1 MEGPF
6 CIFAKYMQRHL
17 RKLKSCKLS
26 GPPWT
31 RQTGQFTCICMDNAA
46 PSAPTIRFLDRTTP
60 PTVFTL
66 IVLAGLSA
74 LVMNIFLPSLPQMAD
89 YFDTTYAT
97 MQLTVPLYLL
107 CSAILQLFIGPISD
121 NLGRRPV
128 MIAGIA
134 LFMVATVGC
143 IYAPNATVFLVF
155 RVMQGFCAVA
165 MVLSRAVLRDLYTQ
179 DQAASKIGY
188 VTMGMAL
195 VPMVAPAVGG
205 TIEQVAGWQVTF
217 WLMFAIAGAI
227 LALVIW
233 DMGETARPSRI
244 SILAQ
249 FREYPELLRSP
260 RFWGYALAAGF
271 CSGAFFAYLGG
282 APFVGSV
289 VFGLDPFWLGIY
301 FGAPAVGYFCGN
313 WITGL
318 YATRFGVNAMVM
330 WGCLANALGGT
341 LSLIILLSGYG
352 SAETFFGM
360 MTLVGLGNGLC
371 IPNATAG
378 MLSVRP
384 HLAGTASGLG
394 GAIMIGGGS
403 ALAVLAGLLL
413 TPETGAY
420 PLVLLMQGTAIA
432 GVFSILLVIRR
443 EKTLGLRLT

>member
-1 MEGPF
+1 MNETSAP
-6 CIFAKYMQRHL
+6 
-17 RKLKSCKLS
+17 
-26 GPPWT
+26 
-31 RQTGQFTCICMDNAA
+31 A
-46 PSAPTIRFLDRTTP
+46 PSIRFLDRSTP
-60 PTVFTL
+60 PHVSTL
-66 IVLAGLSA
+66 ILLAGLSA
-74 LVMNIFLPSLPQMAD
+74 LVMNIFLPSLPQMAE
-89 YFDTTYAT
+89 YFGTSYAV
-97 MQLTVPLYLL
+97 MQLSVPLYLL
-107 CSAILQLFIGPISD
+107 FSAVMQLFIGPISD

-128 MIAGIA
+128 MIAGLL
-134 LFMVATVGC
+134 LFMVATLGC
-143 IYAPNATVFLVF
+143 IYAPNTTVFLTF
-155 RVMQGFCAVA
+155 RILQAVIATA

-195 VPMVAPAVGG
+195 VPMIAPAVGG
-205 TIEQVAGWQVTF
+205 SIEQFGDWHLTF
-217 WLMFAIAGAI
+217 WLMFSIAAAI
-227 LALVIW
+227 LLLVIR
-233 DMGETARPSRI
+233 DMGETAVASNN
-244 SILAQ
+244 SILGQ

-260 RFWGYALAAGF
+260 RFWGYAMAAAF

-313 WITGL
+313 WLTGL
-318 YATRFGVNAMVM
+318 FAQRFGVNNMVM
-330 WGCLANALGGT
+330 WGCLANATGGT
-341 LSLIILLSGYG
+341 LSLLIFLAGYG
-352 SAETFFGM
+352 TAETFFGM
-360 MTLVGLGNGLC
+360 MTLIGLGNGLC

-403 ALAVLAGLLL
+403 GLAVLAGLLL

-420 PLVLLMQGTAIA
+420 PLILIMQLTAIA

-443 EKTLGLRLT
+443 ERTLQLRG